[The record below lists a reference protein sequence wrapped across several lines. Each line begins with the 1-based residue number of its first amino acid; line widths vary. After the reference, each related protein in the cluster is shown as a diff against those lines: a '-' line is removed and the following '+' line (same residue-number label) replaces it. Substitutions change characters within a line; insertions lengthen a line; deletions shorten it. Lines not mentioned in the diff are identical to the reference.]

1 MSWFDAN
8 MSHVTNLFVTG
19 HGPFK
24 YKLHSLG
31 LASSPACTCG
41 SLEQDSEHILWDCPH
56 MAAERE
62 EVFNRVRESRPN
74 GAIGPVGHGDLVGSV
89 VSLKALQTFAAAY
102 VKFAAAQPR

>member
-1 MSWFDAN
+1 MSWYDAN
-8 MSHVTNLFVTG
+8 ITHATNLFVTE

-41 SLEQDSEHILWDCPH
+41 TLGHILWDCPH

-62 EVFNRVRESRPN
+62 ELFNRVQESRPN
-74 GAIGPVGHGDLVGSV
+74 DAIGPVGHGDFFGSV
-89 VSLKALQTFAAAY
+89 ASLKALQTFAAAY
-102 VKFAAAQPR
+102 FQFTAAQPY